1 MPPQSTERSDVFLHA
16 ILTGAISTV
25 IAATLLTV
33 GGELLPSL
41 KNALKEW
48 YGHHWV
54 GKGIWT
60 ATAFALASLGYA
72 AISPLPS
79 EKRTAHLVML
89 LAGAFLA
96 GGAVITLFFVYEFLA
111 PVA

>member
-1 MPPQSTERSDVFLHA
+1 MPPQFIERNDVFMHA
-16 ILTGAISTV
+16 ILVGAISGTIV
-25 IAATLLTV
+25 AVLLTV

-41 KNALKEW
+41 KNTLKEW

-60 ATAFALASLGYA
+60 AIAFALSSLGYA

-79 EKRTAHLVML
+79 EQRTVRLVVF
-89 LAGAFLA
+89 LAGALVA
-96 GGAVITLFFVYEFLA
+96 GAAAITLFFVYEFMVSA
-111 PVA
+111 